1 MGAIAPIETC
11 KLPIAL
17 ICGNYC
23 AIANNS
29 RPVTPPGL
37 PAPHP
42 APSTASIVQEQAIKR
57 IGSWSGR
64 LILEGVG
71 VSEPSSN
78 DSDHDP
84 PSGLELEE
92 QGKREDRSHDSHK
105 QAENIVRLD
114 QTQLEPHDETHQQ
127 LTSFD

>member
-1 MGAIAPIETC
+1 LGAIAPIDTG
-11 KLPIAL
+11 KPPIAL
-17 ICGNYC
+17 ICGNHC

-29 RPVTPPGL
+29 RLVNPPGL
-37 PAPHP
+37 PAAQP
-42 APSTASIVQEQAIKR
+42 APNTASIVPGQAIKQ

-64 LILEGVG
+64 FFLEAVG
-71 VSEPSSN
+71 VSEPSPN